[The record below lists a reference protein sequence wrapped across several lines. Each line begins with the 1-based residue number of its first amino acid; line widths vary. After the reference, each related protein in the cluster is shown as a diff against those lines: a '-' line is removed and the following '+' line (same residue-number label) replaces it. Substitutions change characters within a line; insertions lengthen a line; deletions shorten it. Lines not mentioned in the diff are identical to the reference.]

1 MAEKK
6 YRGLGNI
13 LRGTHTVRSRRAGRI
28 SSRFAKFALFK
39 FLRRRGRKPK
49 GKPLEQVLAEAI
61 GKAMA
66 DAFAKL
72 DEKKKNET
80 KNETKGELTVKKD
93 EKPEIDLSK
102 LANVPLGGGAENAA
116 DGNAWRQDDLTKIDE
131 QYPLIKRNNKVYAS
145 ARIYWNEKDN
155 TLLYEV
161 IEPQIDAAT
170 KKLLKKIESML
181 IDRLEVEFTQLSKD
195 KTEEYLMKKARE
207 LVSFYGIKMTTEQRA
222 VVEYYLFRDFIGLDR
237 VEPILQD
244 SSIEDISGDGVGI
257 PLYIYHRNPHYAS
270 LRTNIIFETSEEL
283 DGFVM
288 KIAQRCGRAISVAE
302 PLLDGSLPDGSRVQ
316 CTYGSDIARKGSS
329 FTIRK
334 FMREPL
340 TPVDLLNYGSVDA
353 NMLAYLWLAIEHG
366 KSILLAGPTATG
378 KTSLLN
384 AISLFIPGDSK
395 IVSIEDTAEIR
406 LPHENWLPQVARGGF
421 GSTDLSGKAMG
432 EVSMFDLLKASLRQ
446 RPDYVIVGEV
456 RGQEAAVL
464 FQEMAT
470 GHPGLATMHA
480 DSVESLLNRL
490 ETQPIN
496 LPPSL
501 LQNLDLIIILTRE
514 KVGGSYVR
522 RIKEVV
528 EIMGFDLKANA
539 PMTNKVFGWI
549 PSKDSFTYT
558 EKSYLLNIIMQERGA
573 TEQSIGDELRRRAAL
588 LKWLQKNGIRYYK
601 DVNYYLNK
609 YSKSSDKVMEEIGE
623 P

>member
-1 MAEKK
+1 MAAKK
-6 YRGLGNI
+6 YRGLGRI
-13 LRGTHTVRSRRAGRI
+13 IRRRAAA
-28 SSRFAKFALFK
+28 S
-39 FLRRRGRKPK
+39 RRGRGRPRLLRGGIFSFLKRKSRKPED
-49 GKPLEQVLAEAI
+49 KPIEQMLADAM

-66 DAFAKL
+66 EAL
-72 DEKKKNET
+72 SRIEEKKKEEVKSQT
-80 KNETKGELTVKKD
+80 TGGAMELSLKK
-93 EKPEIDLSK
+93 EKAEADQSK
-102 LANVPLGGGAENAA
+102 LATVSLGESEDKATLE
-116 DGNAWRQDDLTKIDE
+116 AWKQDDLTKTDE
-131 QYPLIKRNNKVYAS
+131 QYPLVKRANKVYAS
-145 ARIYWNEKDN
+145 ARIRWNEKEN
-155 TLLYEV
+155 TLLYDI
-161 IEPQIDAAT
+161 IEPQIDEST
-170 KKLLKKIESML
+170 KKLLRKIESML
-181 IDRLEVEFTQLSKD
+181 IDRLEIEFTKLSKD

-207 LVSFYGIKMTTEQRA
+207 LVSFYGIKMSPEQREI
-222 VVEYYLFRDFIGLDR
+222 VEYYLFRDFIGLDR
-237 VEPILQD
+237 VEPIMED
-244 SSIEDISGDGVGI
+244 SSIEDISCDGVGI
-257 PLYIYHRNPHYAS
+257 PIYIYHRNPHYAS
-270 LRTNIIFETSEEL
+270 LRTNIIFESTEEL
-283 DGFVM
+283 DSFVM
-288 KIAQRCGRAISVAE
+288 KLAQRCGRAISVAE

-340 TPVDLLNYGSVDA
+340 TPIDLLNYGSVDA
-353 NMLAYLWLAIEHG
+353 NILAYLWLAIEHG
-366 KSILLAGPTATG
+366 KSIILAGPTATG

-421 GSTDLSGKAMG
+421 GTTDLSGKTLG
-432 EVSMFDLLKASLRQ
+432 EVSMFDLLRASLRQ

-456 RGQEAAVL
+456 RGAEAAVL

-470 GHPGLATMHA
+470 GHPGLATIHA

-501 LQNLDLIIILTRE
+501 LQNLDLMLILTRE

-528 EIMGFDLKANA
+528 EVMGFDLKANA

-549 PSKDSFTYT
+549 PSKDTFTYT
-558 EKSYLLNIIMQERGA
+558 EKSYILSIIMQERGA

-601 DVNYYLNK
+601 DVNYYINK
-609 YSKSSDKVMEEIGE
+609 YNKSAEKVMEEIGAR
-623 P
+623 